1 MESVCVDLFLG
12 FGLNAAPHSRSEEK
26 MAGREGFNQPQF
38 TSMGLQP
45 PTSASCQEERELE
58 DELRRMN
65 QENERLSRMLEEMC
79 QHYNALQAQ
88 MATLI
93 NSTGGSGCSGGGRDE
108 GAAASRKRKEEEQ
121 SSSSNEG
128 SISKR
133 AREEFSS
140 ASAATNLITRVHFK
154 TDPSDASLTKWLKE
168 DNSVCWVLIVK
179 DGYQWRKYGQKVTKD
194 NPSPRAYFRCAFAP
208 GCPVK
213 KKVQRSAEDRS
224 ILVATYEGQH
234 NHAQP
239 SADGA
244 PPTCS
249 AGSRSTI
256 DGSIPTSVSVEALRP
271 TFMLDSTCPRPKR
284 EEAPLL
290 GGGDLQKAV
299 AEHVAAS
306 LADDP
311 TFAAALASA
320 FLTSQTNRCQ

>member
-12 FGLNAAPHSRSEEK
+12 FGLNAAPHSGSEEK

-45 PTSASCQEERELE
+45 PTSASSQEERKLE
-58 DELRRMN
+58 DELRRIS
-65 QENERLSRMLEEMC
+65 QENEKLSRMLGEMC
-79 QHYNALQAQ
+79 QSYNALQAQ
-88 MATLI
+88 MTTLI
-93 NSTGGSGCSGGGRDE
+93 NSTGGGGCSGGRRDE
-108 GAAASRKRKEEEQ
+108 GATASRKRKEEEQ
-121 SSSSNEG
+121 SSSSDEG

-154 TDPSDASLTKWLKE
+154 TDPSDAS
-168 DNSVCWVLIVK
+168 LIVK

-239 SADGA
+239 SADAA

-249 AGSRSTI
+249 ATSRSTI
-256 DGSIPTSVSVEALRP
+256 DGSIPTSVSVEAPRP
-271 TFMLDSTCPRPKR
+271 TFMLDSTCPGSKR

-299 AEHVAAS
+299 AEHVAVS
-306 LADDP
+306 LANDP

-320 FLTSQTNRCQ
+320 FLSSQTNRCH